1 MNSRGRPP
9 FGSRINVN
17 LRSRKRSFSSAPGRL
32 PVIAA
37 SWQKR
42 RSCIRYQ
49 PQGKVISVVDRIT
62 RANSATS
69 STNIVAFGRFLRE
82 SFLSVATIASTYG
95 TSVAYNCRYLY
106 SSGSHVMDLN
116 LNIFAEA
123 MSNLGLVDQMPP
135 LPECVE

>member
-1 MNSRGRPP
+1 MNKRGRLP

-17 LRSRKRSFSSAPGRL
+17 FRSRKRSSNSAPGRL

-49 PQGKVISVVDRIT
+49 PQGNVISVVDRIT

-69 STNIVAFGRFLRE
+69 SIYMVAFGLGWRE
-82 SFLSVATIASTYG
+82 SFSSFATIASTCDG
-95 TSVAYNCRYLY
+95 KSDFSQISVTSISLRITHVADF
-106 SSGSHVMDLN
+106 HLN
-116 LNIFAEA
+116 VFAKF
-123 MSNLGLVDQMPP
+123 MSNLGLVNQMPP
-135 LPECVE
+135 FP